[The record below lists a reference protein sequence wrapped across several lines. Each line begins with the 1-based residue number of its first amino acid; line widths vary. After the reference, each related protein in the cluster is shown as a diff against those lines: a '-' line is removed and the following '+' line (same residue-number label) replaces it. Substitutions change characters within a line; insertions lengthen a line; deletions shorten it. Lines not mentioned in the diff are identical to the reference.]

1 MKTNH
6 TAIKTKWSIDQSQ
19 SEISFKVR
27 HLVAE
32 QIEGTFKKFYAN
44 IYTNDQDFRTAEID
58 LWIDASSL
66 ETGDEKRDN
75 LLKNHNFLDVKNYKQ
90 ITFTSTKIGLANAY
104 GNHELWG
111 TLTLAGITKNVK
123 LNVQFGGMFK
133 DPWGNE
139 RAVFSIFA
147 TIKGSDWG
155 LTWCK
160 NSESEDL
167 KINDEIEISCEVDLR
182 KEDQKCLTK
191 LFEPS
196 FEKAGILST
205 SQNVKYLNV

>member
-27 HLVAE
+27 HLVAD
-32 QIEGTFKKFYAN
+32 QFEGTFKKFDAI
-44 IYTNDQDFRTAEID
+44 IYTDAQDFRTADID
-58 LWIDASSL
+58 LWIDASSI
-66 ETGDEKRDN
+66 ETGDEKRDH
-75 LLKNHNFLDVKNYKQ
+75 LLKNHHFLDVNTHKQ
-90 ITFTSTKIGLANAY
+90 ITFISTMIGLANAY
-104 GNHELWG
+104 GNRELWG
-111 TLTLAGITKNVK
+111 KLTFLGITQKVK
-123 LNVQFGGMFK
+123 LIVQFGGMSK

-139 RAVFSIFA
+139 RAVFSIFS

-155 LTWCK
+155 LTWRK
-160 NSESEDL
+160 NSESESL
-167 KINDEIEISCEVDLR
+167 KVYDEIEISCEIDLR
-182 KEDQKCLTK
+182 KEGQKCLTK

-196 FEKAGILST
+196 FEKAGILQT